1 MANVKR
7 KATMVSLIRQMKEK
21 GSWTGENHI
30 QKCTYFL
37 EKFLNV
43 PLNFNFILYKHSP
56 FSFDLRDE
64 LTALRADNYIA
75 MEPRR
80 PYGASFIPGKV
91 AEVLEEKYKSEIE
104 DYEEQ
109 INFIVEKLA
118 NKSVK
123 ELEQVATALYVK
135 KNENVSEI
143 EMVGKIHELKPHI
156 SKELAKKAVEELN
169 NYIQEAEN
177 NHIIL

>member
-1 MANVKR
+1 MTNVKR
-7 KATMVSLIRQMKEK
+7 KAIMVSLIRKMKEK
-21 GSWTGENHI
+21 GSWTGETHI

-37 EKFLNV
+37 EEFLRV
-43 PLNFNFILYKHSP
+43 PLNFNFILYKHGP

-64 LTALRADNYIA
+64 LTALRADNFIE

-80 PYGASFIPGKV
+80 PFGASFMPGKV
-91 AEVLEEKYKSEIE
+91 AEVLETKYSNDIDKHK
-104 DYEEQ
+104 EQ

-123 ELEQVATALYVK
+123 ELERVATALYVK
-135 KNENVSEI
+135 KNEDVSKDD
-143 EMVGKIHELKPHI
+143 MVGQIRELKPHI
-156 SKELAKKAVEELN
+156 SKELAKQAVEELN
-169 NYIQEAEN
+169 DYIKEAEH